1 MWWWRPRSLSLGSI
15 VALGVLRCVIFVACL
30 FAAQIIYRLTMGG
43 LPATGSITEFAGQVL
58 GTRAGWNL
66 SLLGNAVGLIFAAV
80 VLKPTV
86 VSFPLLLD
94 RPVGARMAVRTSVRA
109 VIANPVTMAIWGL
122 IVAAFLVL
130 GCLPLFV
137 GLAVVMLLLGH
148 ATWHLC
154 RRTVEA

>member
-15 VALGVLRCVIFVACL
+15 VALGVLLCVIFVAWL

-43 LPATGSITEFAGQVL
+43 LPAPGSITEFAGQVL

-66 SLLGNAVGLIFAAV
+66 ILLGNAVGLIFAVV

-94 RPVGARMAVRTSVRA
+94 RPVGARTAVRTSART

-122 IVAAFLVL
+122 IVAAFPVL
-130 GCLPLFV
+130 GCLPRFV
-137 GLAVVMLLLGH
+137 GLAVVMPLLGH
-148 ATWHLC
+148 ATWHLY